1 MGAGYHGGF
10 GYTSGA
16 SFRIGIPVVP
26 TSKTLEMALNPVYYS
41 NVIAKKFNIHLKGS
55 GKRIEIIFDDKL
67 APGQYGRT
75 FKNDPYKIYVG
86 RDAFSSEEQL
96 ANTIAHELRHARDY
110 IKKGKTA
117 EKGAYKSGNSLAAYI
132 RGER

>member
-1 MGAGYHGGF
+1 MLEKDNKASLVAMDARDKHGNYIYF
-10 GYTSGA
+10 NVLLPIKED
-16 SFRIGIPVVP
+16 FEIPSDVREI
-26 TSKTLEMALNPVYYS
+26 TILELEE
-41 NVIAKKFNIHLKGS
+41 KKS
-55 GKRIEIIFDDKL
+55 
-67 APGQYGRT
+67 
-75 FKNDPYKIYVG
+75 YKIYVG